1 MIRVA
6 LVEDDF
12 DIRSGLE
19 LLIAGTEGYECLGA
33 YPDCESALAALVE
46 DQPDVMLMD
55 IELPGMNGIEGART
69 LRSLYPD
76 LDVIMLTIREDDRAI
91 FDSLCAGACGYLIK
105 TTRPNKILSAIEEA
119 AGGGAP
125 MSSAVARMVIDS
137 FRRAQ
142 PSTLTAREVQ
152 ILRLLCEGKSYKAIA
167 GELFIS
173 QGTVHTHLKN
183 IYRKLEVHSKTEAM
197 AKAIRDRLV

>member
-19 LLIAGTEGYECLGA
+19 LLIAGTDGYECLGA
-33 YPDCESALAALVE
+33 YADCESAIAALVE
-46 DQPDVMLMD
+46 EQPDVMLMD
-55 IELPGMNGIEGART
+55 IELPGMNGIEGTRT
-69 LRSLYPD
+69 LRSLYSD
-76 LDVIMLTIREDDRAI
+76 LDVIMLTIREDDQAI

-137 FRRAQ
+137 FRRVQ
-142 PSTLTAREVQ
+142 PTTLTAREVQ

-197 AKAIRDRLV
+197 AKAIKDRLV